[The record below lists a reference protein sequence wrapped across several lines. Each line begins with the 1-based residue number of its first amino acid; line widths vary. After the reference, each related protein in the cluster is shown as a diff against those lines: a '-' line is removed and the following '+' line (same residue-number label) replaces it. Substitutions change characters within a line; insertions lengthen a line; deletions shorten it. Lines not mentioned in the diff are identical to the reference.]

1 MNRLTRWL
9 FWLLVLGLAV
19 AGTIYALWPQ
29 PVEVDLAEVIVGPL
43 QVTVNEDGMTRVKER
58 YTVFSPVG
66 GQLVRITLDPG
77 DEIKAG
83 TTLLATIQ
91 PSDPSM
97 LDARQVAETEARVS
111 AARKMIERASGV
123 KQQAL
128 VAKEMSDSQLTRSH
142 ALWEQNAIS
151 ENEYDRVVANARVA
165 AEALRTAQ
173 FDEEIAEFELQ
184 QAEAAL
190 IRVKPSSDSDPLSQF
205 EIHSPID
212 GIVLRVFQES
222 AAVVAA
228 GTPLVEVG
236 NRHDM
241 EIVIDVL
248 TTDAVKID
256 PGDEVLL
263 DHWGGERSLRAK
275 VRRIEPAAFT
285 KISALGVE
293 EQRVNVIA
301 DFAEEL
307 PANTVIGDGFRVEAR
322 IVVWQNEKTLKTPSS
337 ALFRSGEDWYVYV
350 DRVGIARKTQVTIG
364 RRNDFESEILDGVA
378 AGQRVVLYPSD
389 QVADGVRL
397 APRAN

>member
-1 MNRLTRWL
+1 
-9 FWLLVLGLAV
+9 VLGLAV
-19 AGTIYALWPQ
+19 AGAIYALWPQ
-29 PVEVDLAEVIVGPL
+29 PVEVDVAEVTIGPL

-58 YTVFSPVG
+58 YTVSSPVG

-97 LDARQVAETEARVS
+97 LDARQVAETEARV
-111 AARKMIERASGV
+111 AAAQKMIERASGIT
-123 KQQAL
+123 QQAL
-128 VAKEMSDSQLTRSH
+128 ATKEVADSQFARSH
-142 ALWEQNAIS
+142 ELWEQDAIS
-151 ENEYDRVVANARVA
+151 EHEYDQVVADARVA

-184 QAEAAL
+184 QAQAAL
-190 IRVKPSSDSDPLSQF
+190 IRVKPSADSSPPSQF

-222 AAVVAA
+222 AAVVIA

-263 DHWGGERSLRAK
+263 EHWGGDRTLQAK

-307 PANTVIGDGFRVEAR
+307 PANSVIGDGFRVEAR
-322 IVVWQNEKTLKTPSS
+322 IVVWRNEKTKKIPSS
-337 ALFRSGEDWYVYV
+337 ALFRSGDDWYVYV
-350 DRVGIARKTQVTIG
+350 DEGDIARKKRVTIG
-364 RRNDFESEILDGVA
+364 RRSDFESEILDGLA
-378 AGQRVVLYPSD
+378 EGQRVVLYPSD
-389 QVADGVRL
+389 QVADGASLV
-397 APRAN
+397 PRAN